1 MRLLIT
7 AVLVLTMR
15 SSAGGAPSS
24 PSKPLLS
31 TKKAPDAVAI
41 RRIVLCTLAVQN
53 AGQMLTMRYSR
64 MPGQP
69 RYLSSTAVA
78 LAELVKIAVSILVL
92 VHQQGAAGA
101 AKIVWSSGLRD
112 TLVVGVPALLY
123 LLQNNLL
130 YVATSHLD
138 AATCQVGYQLK
149 LLTTAFFSVTLL
161 QRKIPLRR
169 WLALGLLFVG
179 VVLVQYPGAGGGAA
193 ASAAAHAAAQN
204 PVVGMAAVAA
214 ACMLSGLAGVW
225 LERIVKSNADVPLML
240 RNIQLGAISLVL
252 SAALIFANDGAAVR
266 AGGLFQGY
274 TWVTL
279 FVVFQVS
286 VGGLLVAMVM
296 KYADNVV
303 KGFATSLSI
312 VLSSVVSAFIPAL
325 GFQPSIMF
333 VAGSTLV
340 ILATLLYSQPPKP
353 APKVASPSSPSEVVD
368 PRSPTRSRRAVAHR
382 V

>member
-1 MRLLIT
+1 MRLLIV
-7 AVLVLTMR
+7 ALLLSTMR
-15 SSAGGAPSS
+15 GTAGAP
-24 PSKPLLS
+24 PSKPALRA
-31 TKKAPDAVAI
+31 TQPDARAI
-41 RRIVLCTLAVQN
+41 RRVVLCTLAVQN

-69 RYLSSTAVA
+69 KYLSSTAVA
-78 LAELVKIAVSILVL
+78 LAEVVKIVVSFGILAS
-92 VHQQGAAGA
+92 QEGAGGA
-101 AKIVWSSGLRD
+101 FQRVWSSGVRD
-112 TLVVGVPALLY
+112 TLAVGVPALLY
-123 LLQNNLL
+123 LVQNNLL

-161 QRKIPLRR
+161 HRKIPLRR

-179 VVLVQYPGAGGGAA
+179 VVLVQYPGAGGGA

-325 GFQPSIMF
+325 GFQPSMMF

>member
-1 MRLLIT
+1 
-7 AVLVLTMR
+7 MR

-78 LAELVKIAVSILVL
+78 LAEVVKIAVSILVL
-92 VHQQGAAGA
+92 IHQQGAAGA
-101 AKIVWSSGLRD
+101 ARIVWSSGLRD

-179 VVLVQYPGAGGGAA
+179 VVLVQYPGAGGGA

-325 GFQPSIMF
+325 GFQPSMMF

-353 APKVASPSSPSEVVD
+353 APKVSSPSSPSEVVD